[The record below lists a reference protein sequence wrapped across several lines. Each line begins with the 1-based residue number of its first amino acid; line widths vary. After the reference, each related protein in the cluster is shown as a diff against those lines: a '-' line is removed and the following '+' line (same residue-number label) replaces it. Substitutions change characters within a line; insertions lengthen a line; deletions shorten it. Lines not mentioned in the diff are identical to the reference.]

1 LRMKAKISLHKA
13 KIAAQSYEEQI
24 MAAVAP
30 KAADG
35 SPITKAMAGDCI
47 KNPAGCSDMS
57 LQGENSASAAKFA
70 ESKARK
76 AKRAQLQAKESV
88 QKAMENLRVTTDVA
102 QKYAQEARDMDE
114 KETRIKLAE
123 LQLNEAKAASAF
135 HSAAKA
141 HLQSQLVHT
150 EMTAEEGTAETK
162 LKQFE
167 DALTEMKVTHSEAVT
182 KKGDDAKEEKLA
194 AFKKAQ
200 EAAKALLEMKAPLM
214 ESN

>member
-1 LRMKAKISLHKA
+1 MHQESCRMCFNVLS
-13 KIAAQSYEEQI
+13 
-24 MAAVAP
+24 
-30 KAADG
+30 
-35 SPITKAMAGDCI
+35 
-47 KNPAGCSDMS
+47 
-57 LQGENSASAAKFA
+57 GENTASAAKFA

-76 AKRAQLQAKESV
+76 AKRAQLDAKESV
-88 QKAMENLRVTTDVA
+88 TKAMEKLRVSTNVA
-102 QKYAQEARDMDE
+102 QKYAQEARDLDE

-150 EMTAEEGTAETK
+150 QMTSEEDTADSK

-167 DALTEMKVTHSEAVT
+167 EAMTEMKVTHSEAVSQ
-182 KKGDDAKEEKLA
+182 KADDVKEAKLA

-200 EAAKALLEMKAPLM
+200 EAARAVLQMKAPTM
-214 ESN
+214 ST